1 MNVTTI
7 QIKREHV
14 QAVMRLLKANKV
26 KHEPFTQEGDGTYAV
41 TLVDSPFTSFIQL
54 RFC

>member
-1 MNVTTI
+1 MTTI

-14 QAVMRLLKANKV
+14 QAVMQLLKANKV
-26 KHEPFTQEGDGTYAV
+26 RHEPFTQESDGSYAI
-41 TLVDSPFTSFIQL
+41 TLAESPFTSFIQL